1 MRQNMRSEAEIAAVR
16 DFVRS
21 LNALVKSARLYGA
34 EHDRV
39 SSQIDISWAK
49 LQTSLSDTPSFVLGA
64 SGAVLMLENIPL
76 GDSPVERGFAEML
89 SKGGVNSIQ
98 FASHIT
104 HEEFSLFIKT
114 LAGGGP
120 KQQGAIIARLQEALG
135 NSPHAGIQVNDIR
148 PPGEAS
154 AAAAAPPEPERIDV
168 ELLLQALSEPKKLL
182 EALAPAIAEIPPE
195 GEIPS
200 LHENEVASLMKLVT
214 LLRESESTPDKAN
227 QVQKHIT
234 SLPIGA
240 QAALHISLSDLAEN
254 PSEEHSDQP
263 MLTQLGAKLIL
274 RYAQEAFGRGEV
286 ETNDLG
292 DLFIRLSRDIP
303 QPESSDVPSFTD
315 TLKSSFWDDA
325 TDDKITDTLNSPEA
339 WCVPL
344 PGIKR
349 VANGLME
356 AGDAM
361 DACNIL
367 LNYASCVGSPDV
379 DIRRKVAQGLRDLA
393 NLYASTFSE
402 VLDGAFEHISNQ
414 LSKEDIPELKKLLT
428 DAFLQINTAATA
440 IIKPTPGSVNLE
452 CMTCKEEQI
461 SLVATGPR
469 ADPEK
474 TYEMTFYC
482 LRCSDAT
489 LWSGTQADRRDR
501 EEAGAEGADDKR
513 SGEEDRRNI
522 RRVRMKLSIRVRS
535 EAPGQ
540 DFTVVGDTVN
550 ISRTGVL
557 FECQRMMVVG
567 LHVMVLMPYEP
578 GEDLPESKAR
588 VVRCDQQQDENYY
601 IALHF
606 ER

>member
-1 MRQNMRSEAEIAAVR
+1 MRSEAEVAAVR

-64 SGAVLMLENIPL
+64 SASVLMLENVPL
-76 GDSPVERGFAEML
+76 GDSPVERGFAELL

-104 HEEFSLFIKT
+104 HEEFVRFIKS
-114 LAGGGP
+114 LAGGG
-120 KQQGAIIARLQEALG
+120 KSQHGAIIARLQEELG

-154 AAAAAPPEPERIDV
+154 AAAAAPPEPEGIDV
-168 ELLLQALSEPKKLL
+168 ELLLQALSDPKKLL
-182 EALAPAIAEIPPE
+182 EALTPTIAEIPSE

-274 RYAQEAFGRGEV
+274 RYAQEAFGRGKV

-303 QPESSDVPSFTD
+303 QPESSDGPSFTD
-315 TLKSSFWDDA
+315 TLKSSFWNDA
-325 TDDKITDTLNSPEA
+325 ADDKITDTLNSPEA
-339 WCVPL
+339 WCVP
-344 PGIKR
+344 PPDIKR
-349 VANGLME
+349 VVNGLME
-356 AGDAM
+356 AGDAIN
-361 DACNIL
+361 ACNIL
-367 LNYASCVGSPDV
+367 LNYATCVGSPDV
-379 DIRRKVAQGLRDLA
+379 DIRRKIALGLRDLA

-402 VLDGAFEHISNQ
+402 VLDGAFEHISSQ
-414 LSKEDIPELKKLLT
+414 LSKEEIPELKKLLT

-474 TYEMTFYC
+474 TYELTFYC

-489 LWSGTQADRRDR
+489 LWSSAQADRRDR
-501 EEAGAEGADDKR
+501 EEGAEGADDKR
-513 SGEEDRRNI
+513 SGEDRRNI

-588 VVRCDQQQDENYY
+588 VVRCDQQQGDTYY